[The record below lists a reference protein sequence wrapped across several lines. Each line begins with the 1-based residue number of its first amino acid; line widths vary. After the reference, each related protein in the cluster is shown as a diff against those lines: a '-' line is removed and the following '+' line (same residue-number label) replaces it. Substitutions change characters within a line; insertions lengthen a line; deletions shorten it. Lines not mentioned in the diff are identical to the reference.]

1 MVTSHTHTHT
11 SRSHL
16 ASSHTKIALRLSHS
30 LSLSLTVDDASGHYT
45 SGFFYGNNY
54 WMGSL
59 ALCEAIYDGASSTS
73 SSNGSSGNSS
83 KDSSNKDSGSNG
95 LPFAEAFSKAY
106 SSVYNAPPPFVPGFY
121 VLKLQLN
128 ETLPTQVVSKQGEP
142 YQEGKKE

>member
-1 MVTSHTHTHT
+1 MVTSHTPLAHT
-11 SRSHL
+11 SQVRTL
-16 ASSHTKIALRLSHS
+16 KLPFAF
-30 LSLSLTVDDASGHYT
+30 LSLFLSLAVDDASGHYT

-83 KDSSNKDSGSNG
+83 KDSNNKDSGSNG